1 MGAKFVSP
9 TKVTFGGV
17 ADVDLACTVDDDCYK
32 VLGGVAE
39 ATTDTEKG
47 KRCCMR
53 YGVLT
58 APSGDNS
65 AVGDAELLATNVL
78 YGVPTVAGEE
88 TKYCQTDY
96 PSYLAAL
103 KVSMPTY
110 DDKTGEWTADSA
122 SGDYK
127 AVTYCDGSAAALQVT
142 AVVGAAVFI
151 SMY

>member
-9 TKVTFGGV
+9 TKVTFEGV
-17 ADVDLACTVDDDCYK
+17 VDTDLACSVDDDCYK
-32 VLGGVAE
+32 VLGGASE

-47 KRCCMR
+47 IRCCMR

-65 AVGDAELLATNVL
+65 AVGDAELLAANTS

-96 PSYLAAL
+96 PTYLAAL
-103 KVSMPTY
+103 KVSQPTY
-110 DDKTGEWTADSA
+110 DDTTGEFTADSA

-127 AVTYCDGSAAALQVT
+127 VVTYCDGSAAALQV
-142 AVVGAAVFI
+142 AVAVGAAVTI